1 MYGLINN
8 SLRDMIQKQFGE
20 EKWQEVLAASGV
32 PEDSFL
38 SMRRYDDDIT
48 YSLAGAA
55 SEVLGAPVDACLEMF
70 GQHWVLETASK
81 SYGMLLDAAGRDMIG
96 FLRNMNS
103 LHDRITSTFLD
114 YVPPEFYIEEEG
126 TTYKIHYIS
135 QRLGLNPFVV
145 GLLKGLGARF
155 GSKVTI
161 LDQEEVAVDGGIAVR
176 HQPCDKP
183 DFYANPIWAEE
194 LATGCR

>member
-8 SLRDMIQKQFGE
+8 SLRDMIQMQFGE

-161 LDQEEVAVDGGIAVR
+161 LDQEEVAVEKGTHTIFTV
-176 HQPCDKP
+176 
-183 DFYANPIWAEE
+183 E
-194 LATGCR
+194 LTAA

>member
-81 SYGMLLDAAGRDMIG
+81 SYGMLLDAAGPR
-96 FLRNMNS
+96 
-103 LHDRITSTFLD
+103 HDR
-114 YVPPEFYIEEEG
+114 VPAQYEQPARSHHQYLPGLCAARISYRGRGYDLQNTLYKPTPG
-126 TTYKIHYIS
+126 TE
-135 QRLGLNPFVV
+135 RVCGWAC
-145 GLLKGLGARF
+145 LKAWERA
-155 GSKVTI
+155 S
-161 LDQEEVAVDGGIAVR
+161 APR
-176 HQPCDKP
+176 
-183 DFYANPIWAEE
+183 
-194 LATGCR
+194 